1 MSKERGLLKTI
12 LAYMAAEYL
21 VMTEFEMITQIEET
35 IEEIQELLTQ
45 PEEKREPL
53 SEEALLD
60 VYKTL
65 YQANPKVNVKK
76 SQKRTE
82 CFEFAR
88 AIEKAH
94 KIG

>member
-1 MSKERGLLKTI
+1 
-12 LAYMAAEYL
+12 MAAEYL

>member
-1 MSKERGLLKTI
+1 VSKERELLKKVVQITYKGNSLPI
-12 LAYMAAEYL
+12 MSLSLYFEIMDYL
-21 VMTEFEMITQIEET
+21 D
-35 IEEIQELLTQ
+35 Q

>member
-1 MSKERGLLKTI
+1 MSKE
-12 LAYMAAEYL
+12 
-21 VMTEFEMITQIEET
+21 
-35 IEEIQELLTQ
+35 
-45 PEEKREPL
+45 REPL

>member
-1 MSKERGLLKTI
+1 MSKERRDMDK
-12 LAYMAAEYL
+12 EW
-21 VMTEFEMITQIEET
+21 
-35 IEEIQELLTQ
+35 
-45 PEEKREPL
+45 EEKREPL